1 MCRRVSIAEIRKHPW
16 YTQPMR
22 TVFADALAKLEAEQA
37 ETDRRVR
44 AGAYK
49 SWSRDRAITSMIKI
63 AARVEF
69 R

>member
-1 MCRRVSIAEIRKHPW
+1 
-16 YTQPMR
+16 MR